1 MKKLRY
7 ILISYIMYHT
17 FLQVAFAQKITT
29 LAPQIERQSQQYVS
43 ITKVELTADYTI
55 IYYTYRK
62 SVNPFEQLLNGGRTP
77 PQLIQIDPNS
87 RLYSVRN
94 IDKKFK
100 FIKTIGIPVSPQKAE
115 IEAGKQVNFSV
126 YYERLEPGIE
136 IFDLFEGK
144 DDPRNGELQFWN
156 FYGIRIRNP
165 KNQKKIIPTDTKTE
179 PKKIPPIAVQPPKP
193 VEVKPEVATSSVS
206 VFSTLKGTILDAKT
220 KLPISAKL
228 SYSVPND
235 DNGVDSLQLSAS
247 AGKFKLILS
256 PNQKYGYA
264 ASAKGYFPSSGE
276 FDLTKTN
283 EGQETTTEILLSP
296 VAVGEAVTLN
306 NIYFQISKFDLLP
319 TSYPQLDQLVKL
331 LQDSPK
337 TEIRIEGY
345 TDSVGDFD
353 ENVKLSLDRANA
365 VKKYLVSKGIDSARI
380 EAKGLGPTRPV
391 SKGTTDAERQKNRR
405 VEFVILK
412 M

>member
-29 LAPQIERQSQQYVS
+29 LAPQVDRQSQS
-43 ITKVELTADYTI
+43 HIIITKVELTSDFTI
-55 IYYTYRK
+55 IYYKYQDQA
-62 SVNPFEQLLNGGRTP
+62 NPLERFLNGRPDGPETIR
-77 PQLIQIDPNS
+77 IDPKS
-87 RLYSVRN
+87 QLYSIRN
-94 IDKKFK
+94 IDKKYK
-100 FIKTIGIPVSPQKAE
+100 FIKAIGIPVSPKYLEVEQGDMIK
-115 IEAGKQVNFSV
+115 FSV
-126 YYERLEPGIE
+126 YYERLDPGVE
-136 IFDLFEGK
+136 IFDVFEGK
-144 DDPRNGELQFWN
+144 DDSKNPLFHYWN

-165 KNQKKIIPTDTKTE
+165 KNQKKIVPTDIKTE
-179 PKKIPPIAVQPPKP
+179 SKKIPPVAVQPPKP
-193 VEVKPEVATSSVS
+193 VEVKPEVVTSSVPA
-206 VFSTLKGTILDAKT
+206 FSTLKGTILDAKT
-220 KLPISAKL
+220 KQPISAKL

-283 EGQETTTEILLSP
+283 AGQETITEILLSP

-337 TEIRIEGY
+337 AEIRIEGY

-365 VKKYLVSKGIDSARI
+365 VKKYLVSKGIDSAKI